1 MIGKWRSEASN
12 SGGEDGPEERVETLI
27 GGSG

>member
-12 SGGEDGPEERVETLI
+12 SGGEDRSEERVETLI